1 MGNQTTT
8 RMAADT
14 LGQARGVAE
23 QSSAILTQ
31 HLRKAYGEVL
41 AVADLNLSIPYG
53 QFFGL
58 LGRNGS
64 GKTTTL
70 HMLSTLQHPSSGTAM
85 VAGHDVVRSP
95 VEVRRAIGVVFQESA
110 LDRTLTVT
118 ENMRFA
124 GALCDLSPALV
135 RQRTDELLELFGLAD
150 KAHTRV
156 GALSGGMRRAL
167 DIARGLL
174 HRPSILLLDEPTI
187 GLDVINRR
195 AIWGFLERLR
205 EQQGVTVVLTTHY
218 LEEAEACQQVVFMRS
233 GKVIGEGAP
242 SELIRG
248 LGAYVLEVEAED
260 PEPPRTHLTPLLGTP
275 ISEGRRMLFRIADE
289 DFPLTSL
296 QQELKAHVRSLLV
309 RRPDL
314 NDVYVWINRG
324 ADPQE

>member
-1 MGNQTTT
+1 
-8 RMAADT
+8 MAADT
-14 LGQARGVAE
+14 SEPARGE
-23 QSSAILTQ
+23 QTIPPAILTR
-31 HLRKAYGEVL
+31 HLRKTYGEVT
-41 AVADLNLSIPYG
+41 AVSDLNLSIPPG

-70 HMLSTLQHPSSGTAM
+70 HMLSTLLHPSSGTAM
-85 VAGHDVVRSP
+85 VAGQDVVRSP

-124 GALCDLSPALV
+124 GALCNQPPGTV
-135 RQRTDELLELFGLAD
+135 RSRTDELLDLFGLAD
-150 KAHTRV
+150 KRHTRV

-174 HRPSILLLDEPTI
+174 HRPQILLLDEPTI

-233 GKVIGEGAP
+233 GDVIGSGAP
-242 SELIRG
+242 PALIRE
-248 LGAYVLEVEAED
+248 LGAYILEVEAQD
-260 PEPPRTHLTPLLGTP
+260 AQRSRAHLAPLLGAP

-314 NDVYVWINRG
+314 NDVYVWINR
-324 ADPQE
+324 ATDTED